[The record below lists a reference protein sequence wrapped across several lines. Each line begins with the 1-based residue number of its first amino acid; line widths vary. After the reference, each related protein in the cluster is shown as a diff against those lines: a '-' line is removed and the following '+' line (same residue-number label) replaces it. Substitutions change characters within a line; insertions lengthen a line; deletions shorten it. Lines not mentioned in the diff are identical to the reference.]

1 MHTKKV
7 REILE
12 KNGRLSTSIA
22 DISNESDLYSAG
34 LTSLATVSV
43 MLAIEDEFD
52 IEIPDNMLSRK
63 TFESISALAET
74 VETLVEET

>member
-1 MHTKKV
+1 MHTQKV

-12 KNGRLSTSIA
+12 KNGRLSSPIA
-22 DISNESDLYSAG
+22 DITDESDLYSAG

-63 TFESISALAET
+63 TFESILSIAETIETLAE
-74 VETLVEET
+74 EA